1 MMGGKMHLGA
11 SVELDTIEYL
21 QGEGARHLEAFAS
34 VTDPFELAGRL
45 RKALSPEH
53 ARAVQDQLVL
63 REKARAKFGPLADG
77 MLFTRKLLEQASG
90 LSAARWKARRY
101 REAGV
106 AEVSDLCC
114 GAGGDSLA
122 LGLEGIATHRLDAD
136 PVALALSR
144 HNLSCAGVAPGGE
157 TESFLP
163 ALPEAALRSH
173 FHLDPDRRAKGRG
186 DGEDR
191 WDDEGLSPDRAS
203 IVSIAG
209 RFQGGAV
216 KLSPG
221 TPEGFLDLA
230 GETEFI
236 GVRDEVREQVLW
248 TGDLA
253 RGRLRATE
261 LGSHDRIETFEGDP
275 QDAQDAFGEIADE
288 VREWIHEPVRSLVRS
303 HLAALYGQ
311 SRGLQV
317 LDTSIAWLTGSEVP
331 PTPFLKSFRVLEHG
345 PLKAGTEL
353 ALLKS
358 AGRSCGAVKKRGV
371 AVVPEKAMRELRG
384 LPGAPAVLVYTR
396 VAGRKWVLVAEPSSA
411 EHSVVERSV
420 VEPVETNESP

>member
-1 MMGGKMHLGA
+1 MHLGT
-11 SVELDTIEYL
+11 SVDLDTIAYL

-45 RKALSPEH
+45 RKSLPPER
-53 ARAVQDQLVL
+53 ARAVQEQLVL
-63 REKARAKFGPLADG
+63 REKARAKFGDLADR

-90 LSAARWKARRY
+90 LAPARWKARRY
-101 REAGV
+101 QQAGI
-106 AEVSDLCC
+106 ASVSDLCC

-122 LGLEGIATHRLDAD
+122 LGLAGVATHRLDAD
-136 PVALALSR
+136 PAALALSR
-144 HNLSCAGVAPGGE
+144 HNLSVAGIVPGGE
-157 TESFLP
+157 TLAFLP
-163 ALPEAALRSH
+163 ELPAEARCSH
-173 FHLDPDRRAKGRG
+173 FHMDPDRRAKGRG

-203 IVSIAG
+203 IVAIAA
-209 RFQGGAV
+209 RFRGGAV

-221 TPEGFLDLA
+221 TPEGFLDLV

-253 RGRLRATE
+253 QGRLRATE
-261 LGSHDRIETFEGDP
+261 LGSHDRIESFEGDP
-275 QDAQDAFGEIADE
+275 HAAQDAFADMADD
-288 VREWIHEPVRSLVRS
+288 VRAWIHEPVRSLVRS

-311 SRGLQV
+311 SQGLQV
-317 LDTSIAWLTGSEVP
+317 MDSSIAWLTGGQVP

-345 PLKAGTEL
+345 PLKAGSEL

-384 LPGAPAVLVYTR
+384 LAGPPAVLVYTR
-396 VAGRKWVLVAEPSSA
+396 VGGCKWVLVAEPA
-411 EHSVVERSV
+411 AVEDA
-420 VEPVETNESP
+420 PVPGTS

>member
-1 MMGGKMHLGA
+1 MHLGM
-11 SVELDTIEYL
+11 SVDLDTIAYL
-21 QGEGARHLEAFAS
+21 QGEGARQLEAFAS

-45 RKALSPEH
+45 RKSLSPDQ
-53 ARAVQDQLVL
+53 ARAVQEQLVL
-63 REKARAKFGPLADG
+63 REKARAKFGPLADR

-90 LSAARWKARRY
+90 LAPARWKARRY
-101 REAGV
+101 QEAGI
-106 AEVSDLCC
+106 AAVSDLCC

-122 LGLEGIATHRLDAD
+122 LGLAGVATHRLDAD

-144 HNLSCAGVAPGGE
+144 HNLSAAGIAPGGE
-157 TESFLP
+157 TQTYLP
-163 ALPEAALRSH
+163 DLPEEALRSH

-203 IVSIAG
+203 IVAIAG
-209 RFQGGAV
+209 RFRGGAV

-221 TPEGFLDLA
+221 TPEGFLDLP

-253 RGRLRATE
+253 QGRLRATE
-261 LGSHDRIETFEGDP
+261 LGSHERIETFEGDP
-275 QDAQDAFGEIADE
+275 QDAQDAFADVSE
-288 VREWIHEPVRSLVRS
+288 DVCAWIHEPVRSLVRS

-311 SRGLQV
+311 SRGLRV
-317 LDTSIAWLTGSEVP
+317 MDASIAWLTGDEVP
-331 PTPFLKSFRVLEHG
+331 STPFLKSFRVLQHG

-353 ALLKS
+353 SLLKS

-384 LPGAPAVLVYTR
+384 LPGAPAVLIYTR
-396 VAGRKWVLVAEPSSA
+396 VGGCKWVLVAEPARAEDASEPSA
-411 EHSVVERSV
+411 S
-420 VEPVETNESP
+420 